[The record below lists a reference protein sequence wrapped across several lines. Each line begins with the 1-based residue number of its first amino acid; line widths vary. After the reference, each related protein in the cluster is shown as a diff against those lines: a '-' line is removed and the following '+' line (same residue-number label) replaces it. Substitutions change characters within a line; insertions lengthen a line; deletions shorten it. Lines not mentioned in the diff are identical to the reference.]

1 MKTRLAATLVSLVL
15 VAGCGGGDDRAER
28 DEATQTPAHTATPCS
43 DASAVGG
50 QADLEMQDYSFAPR
64 CLQISTAQGL
74 RVHNEGEAT
83 HNLSVENIAGIDIDV
98 EPGDENN
105 TEPTGL
111 TEGTYKIFCKFH
123 RASQDM
129 EGELRVVPT

>member
-1 MKTRLAATLVSLVL
+1 MKKVLAVM
-15 VAGCGGGDDRAER
+15 VAAVALAGGCSSGDVGDEPV
-28 DEATQTPAHTATPCS
+28 EATRTPAPTATPCS
-43 DASAVGG
+43 DASAVEG
-50 QADLEMQDYSFAPR
+50 QADLEMQDYSFTPP

-74 RVHNEGEAT
+74 RVHNEGGVA

-111 TEGTYKIFCKFH
+111 TQGRYTIFCKFH
-123 RASQDM
+123 RDSQDM
-129 EGELRVVPT
+129 EGELRVVPS